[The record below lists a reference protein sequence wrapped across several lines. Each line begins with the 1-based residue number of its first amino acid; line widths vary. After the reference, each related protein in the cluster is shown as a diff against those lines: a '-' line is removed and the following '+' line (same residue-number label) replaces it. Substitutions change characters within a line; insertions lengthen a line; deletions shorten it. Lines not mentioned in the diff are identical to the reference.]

1 MNTLMVLV
9 AEADPLDRW
18 KIGADLEKLGLSCEF
33 IQIEDESL
41 EVIQD
46 KHFDMI
52 LVDTDAT
59 KVDVSYILNK
69 LKDGTNQPLKKIPV
83 FALTA
88 DKDEDHLNNL
98 KEKGF
103 NDFLFKPFDIDE
115 LKSKIAGIFPQI
127 THLSGDTKDEDQK
140 PEMSE
145 GTVYSLDYLEE
156 YANGDM
162 DFVHEMVQ
170 LFIDETPKVIKELL
184 KFYNKGDWDNVRMEA
199 HKFSPQL
206 AIMGLYGGVSLLE
219 EIERNA
225 KTGKNLQE
233 IPEFIHGVEKIC
245 LTAIQK
251 MKSDL
256 VDKNKKIIRVL
267 VCEDDHMMLKLIEHK
282 MASEG
287 YEIILAKD
295 GKNASELLKKNDYDL
310 IVTDLLMPYMTGLEL
325 ITLVR
330 SKLSKN
336 IPIIVLSRIGLEN
349 TVLKAFELGAD
360 DYIVKPFSPNELL
373 IRAKKLLS
381 KKK

>member
-41 EVIQD
+41 EIIQD

-69 LKDGTNQPLKKIPV
+69 LKDRTKQSLKKIPV
-83 FALTA
+83 IALTA
-88 DKDEDHLNNL
+88 DKDEDHLNSL

-103 NDFLFKPFDIDE
+103 NDFLFKPLDIDE
-115 LKSKIAGIFPQI
+115 LKSKIAGIFPHVI
-127 THLSGDTKDEDQK
+127 HLSGDAKDEDQK

-170 LFIDETPKVIKELL
+170 YFITETPKVIKELL
-184 KFYNKGDWDNVRMEA
+184 KLYNKGDWDNVKMEA

-233 IPEFIHGVEKIC
+233 IPEFIHGVEEIC

-287 YEIILAKD
+287 YEIVLAKD

-310 IVTDLLMPYMTGLEL
+310 IITDLLMPYMTGLEL

>member
-1 MNTLMVLV
+1 
-9 AEADPLDRW
+9 
-18 KIGADLEKLGLSCEF
+18 
-33 IQIEDESL
+33 
-41 EVIQD
+41 
-46 KHFDMI
+46 
-52 LVDTDAT
+52 
-59 KVDVSYILNK
+59 
-69 LKDGTNQPLKKIPV
+69 
-83 FALTA
+83 
-88 DKDEDHLNNL
+88 
-98 KEKGF
+98 
-103 NDFLFKPFDIDE
+103 
-115 LKSKIAGIFPQI
+115 
-127 THLSGDTKDEDQK
+127 
-140 PEMSE
+140 
-145 GTVYSLDYLEE
+145 
-156 YANGDM
+156 
-162 DFVHEMVQ
+162 
-170 LFIDETPKVIKELL
+170 
-184 KFYNKGDWDNVRMEA
+184 MEA

-233 IPEFIHGVEKIC
+233 IPEFVHGVEKIC

-287 YEIILAKD
+287 YEIVLAKD

-325 ITLVR
+325 ITFVR

-336 IPIIVLSRIGLEN
+336 TPIIVLSRIGLEN